1 MTEDWIYLG
10 LLHYPVYNKQ
20 KEVVASAITNLDL
33 HDLARLSATYQLRR
47 YYVINPLELQ
57 RFLAE
62 KLLLHWLEGPGKE
75 YNWTRTRAFEL
86 VRIVANLNTAIEE
99 IKEASGTTP
108 KLIATTARKTPG
120 QIGYAQ
126 MKEILKN
133 NPSQS
138 FLILFGTGWGL
149 TREFLENEVDYILEP
164 IQGRGDYN
172 HLSVRGASAII
183 LDRLL
188 AIDRNQK
195 SGQNNSS
202 KGVGK

>member
-1 MTEDWIYLG
+1 MAGDWIYIG

-75 YNWTRTRAFEL
+75 YNWTRTQAFEL
-86 VRIVANLNTAIEE
+86 VRIVPDLNTAIAE
-99 IKEASGTTP
+99 IKKESGTTP
-108 KLIATTARKTPG
+108 KLIGTTARKIPE
-120 QIGYAQ
+120 QISFAQ
-126 MKEILKN
+126 MKKILQE
-133 NPSQS
+133 NPEQS

-149 TREFLENEVDYILEP
+149 TQEFLENEVDYLLEP

-172 HLSVRGASAII
+172 HLSVRSASAII

-195 SGQNNSS
+195 SGQNNSNQ
-202 KGVGK
+202 GVGK